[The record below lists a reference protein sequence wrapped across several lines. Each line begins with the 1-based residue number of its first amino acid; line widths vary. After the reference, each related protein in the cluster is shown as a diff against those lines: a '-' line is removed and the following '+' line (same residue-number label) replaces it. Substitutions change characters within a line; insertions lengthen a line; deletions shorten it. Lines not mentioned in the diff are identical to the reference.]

1 MSGRGP
7 ILGPVPDP
15 RADPLDTPLAR
26 APGVGSSLAAAVES
40 AFGYRTVRDLLE
52 HYPRRYLTRGDLT
65 DLAHAKAGADVTLV
79 GTVKG
84 IARKQP
90 RRNLKILEIRVGDRG
105 GAWVCT
111 WFNQPWHATKLPVG
125 TMAAFSGKLVWKVGR
140 LTMANPGYEVLRE
153 GDDPEGFANEIIPV
167 YPATKEVS
175 SGRLRRAIGGL
186 LAAYGEVPDF
196 VPPELR
202 RAHRLRDRSQAL
214 AAIHRPPDMAAVH
227 RARER
232 LVYDELFVLQVGLA
246 LRRRAMADQE
256 HGHQLQ
262 RDGELTKT
270 LISSLPFRLTRA
282 QSRAIAEI
290 GADLGR
296 SRPMH
301 RLLQGDVGSGKA
313 QPLDALVLTPAGFV
327 QMGDIQVGDEVV
339 NPTGEIAV
347 VTGVFP
353 QGTRDVYRVVFADGT
368 SVECDD
374 EHLWQVQTS
383 TGRSKGYR
391 MKVRTTRQ
399 LRLDLHEKN
408 GASKWHV
415 ELANAIDLDDGGS
428 RPLDPY
434 LLGVLLG
441 DGSFKYRLGF
451 STADHEIV
459 EWVRQALPLGC
470 KVRKSPDRRYDWFI
484 VGLKPGEPGYVSPP
498 RRGRYFN
505 PVVAALRE
513 LGLWGLGGHGK
524 RVPLAYLNAPVK
536 ARHAILQ
543 GLLDTDRTLNSV
555 QGGNVSF
562 TSASRQLAEDVAWLA
577 RSLGGRARC
586 RPVTKVGRTYWMTSL
601 ALPNEFLPFRLSR
614 KATLFRRR
622 TRYARPA
629 KAIRAIE
636 YVGAKPV
643 QCIAVSHPNQLY
655 VTDHFTVTHN
665 TVVALWALLAAVQSG
680 FQGAIMAPTE
690 VLADQHFLNLSQLLE
705 PLGEGG
711 GLFGGPRVAVLTA
724 SVTGAARE
732 RLLAEI
738 ASGEVD
744 IVVGTHA
751 LLSEGVAF
759 RQLGTVVVDE
769 QHRFGV
775 HQRVRLREKGDQP
788 HVLIM
793 TATPI
798 PRTLALTLY
807 GDLDVSTLDELPP
820 GRTPVATHVVADPVL
835 RERAYQRVREEVAGG
850 HQAYVVCA
858 LKDESDKLE
867 VRSAKAEAERLRA
880 EVFPDLRVELV
891 YGDMPARQKEA
902 TMDAFRAG
910 EVDVLVSTT
919 VIEVGVDV
927 PNATVMLVEDADR
940 FGLSQLHQLRGRVGR
955 GRAPGVCIL
964 FADPQTEEGR
974 ARMAAIASTTDGFEL
989 ANEDLRIRGE
999 GTVFDARQSGLS
1011 DLKLA
1016 RLVEDFDW
1024 VRKARGDAFALVE
1037 ADPGL
1042 AAAEHRQLRREVL
1055 TRLGD
1060 GRAEWLA
1067 RG

>member
-1 MSGRGP
+1 MPPKSMSMSGRGP
-7 ILGPVPDP
+7 ILGRVPDS

-26 APGVGSSLAAAVES
+26 APGVGSSLAATIES
-40 AFGYRTVRDLLE
+40 SFGYRTVRDLLE

-111 WFNQPWHATKLPVG
+111 WFNQPWHAAKLPVG

-140 LTMANPGYEVLRE
+140 LTMSNPGYEVLRE

-167 YPATKEVS
+167 YPASKDVS

-186 LAAYGEVPDF
+186 LAAFGQVPDF
-196 VPPELR
+196 VPEELR
-202 RAHRLRDRSQAL
+202 RAHRLRDRAQAL

-227 RARER
+227 RARDR

-246 LRRRAMADQE
+246 LRRRALSGQE
-256 HGHQLQ
+256 HGPQLQ

-282 QSRAIAEI
+282 QSRSIAEI
-290 GADLGR
+290 GADVGR
-296 SRPMH
+296 ARPMH
-301 RLLQGDVGSGKA
+301 RLLQGDVGSGK
-313 QPLDALVLTPAGFV
+313 
-327 QMGDIQVGDEVV
+327 
-339 NPTGEIAV
+339 
-347 VTGVFP
+347 
-353 QGTRDVYRVVFADGT
+353 
-368 SVECDD
+368 
-374 EHLWQVQTS
+374 
-383 TGRSKGYR
+383 
-391 MKVRTTRQ
+391 
-399 LRLDLHEKN
+399 
-408 GASKWHV
+408 
-415 ELANAIDLDDGGS
+415 
-428 RPLDPY
+428 
-434 LLGVLLG
+434 
-441 DGSFKYRLGF
+441 
-451 STADHEIV
+451 
-459 EWVRQALPLGC
+459 
-470 KVRKSPDRRYDWFI
+470 
-484 VGLKPGEPGYVSPP
+484 
-498 RRGRYFN
+498 
-505 PVVAALRE
+505 
-513 LGLWGLGGHGK
+513 
-524 RVPLAYLNAPVK
+524 
-536 ARHAILQ
+536 
-543 GLLDTDRTLNSV
+543 
-555 QGGNVSF
+555 
-562 TSASRQLAEDVAWLA
+562 
-577 RSLGGRARC
+577 
-586 RPVTKVGRTYWMTSL
+586 
-601 ALPNEFLPFRLSR
+601 
-614 KATLFRRR
+614 
-622 TRYARPA
+622 
-629 KAIRAIE
+629 
-636 YVGAKPV
+636 
-643 QCIAVSHPNQLY
+643 
-655 VTDHFTVTHN
+655 

-680 FQGAIMAPTE
+680 YQGAIMAPTE
-690 VLADQHFLNLSQLLE
+690 VLADQHFLNLRALLE

-732 RLLAEI
+732 RVLAEI

-751 LLSEGVAF
+751 LLSEGVSF
-759 RQLGTVVVDE
+759 RQLGAVVVDE

-820 GRTPVATHVVADPVL
+820 GRTPVATHVVADQVM
-835 RERAYQRVREEVAGG
+835 RERAYQRVREEVAAG

-880 EVFPDLRVELV
+880 EVFPELRVGLV
-891 YGDMPARQKEA
+891 YGDMAAREKEA

-910 EVDVLVSTT
+910 EIDVLVSTT

-927 PNATVMLVEDADR
+927 ANATVMLVEDADR

-955 GRAPGVCIL
+955 GRAAGVCIL
-964 FADPQTEEGR
+964 FADPQTDEGR

-989 ANEDLRIRGE
+989 ANDDLRIRGE

-1024 VRKARGDAFALVE
+1024 VRKARADAFALVE
-1037 ADPGL
+1037 SDPGMTSP
-1042 AAAEHRQLRREVL
+1042 EHRQLRAEVL
-1055 TRLGD
+1055 VRLGD

>member
-1 MSGRGP
+1 MRPKSMSMSGDGP
-7 ILGPVPDP
+7 ILGRVPDP
-15 RADPLDTPLAR
+15 RADPLTTPLAR
-26 APGVGSSLAAAVES
+26 APGVGASLASTLES

-84 IARKQP
+84 IARKLP

-111 WFNQPWHATKLPVG
+111 WFNQPWHAARLPVG
-125 TMAAFSGKLVWKVGR
+125 TMAAFSGKLVWKAGR
-140 LTMANPGYEVLRE
+140 LTMSNPGYEVLRE

-186 LAAYGEVPDF
+186 LNEFGKVPDF
-196 VPPELR
+196 VPEGLR
-202 RAHRLRDRSQAL
+202 RAHRLRERAQAM
-214 AAIHRPPDMAAVH
+214 AAIHRPPDMAAVR

-246 LRRRAMADQE
+246 LRRRALASQE
-256 HGHQLQ
+256 RGHSLQ
-262 RDGELTKT
+262 PDGELTKG
-270 LISSLPFRLTRA
+270 LLSSLPFRPTRA
-282 QSRAIAEI
+282 QSRAMAEI
-290 GADLGR
+290 GTDLAR
-296 SRPMH
+296 PRPMH
-301 RLLQGDVGSGKA
+301 RLLQGDVGSGK
-313 QPLDALVLTPAGFV
+313 
-327 QMGDIQVGDEVV
+327 
-339 NPTGEIAV
+339 
-347 VTGVFP
+347 
-353 QGTRDVYRVVFADGT
+353 
-368 SVECDD
+368 
-374 EHLWQVQTS
+374 
-383 TGRSKGYR
+383 
-391 MKVRTTRQ
+391 
-399 LRLDLHEKN
+399 
-408 GASKWHV
+408 
-415 ELANAIDLDDGGS
+415 
-428 RPLDPY
+428 
-434 LLGVLLG
+434 
-441 DGSFKYRLGF
+441 
-451 STADHEIV
+451 
-459 EWVRQALPLGC
+459 
-470 KVRKSPDRRYDWFI
+470 
-484 VGLKPGEPGYVSPP
+484 
-498 RRGRYFN
+498 
-505 PVVAALRE
+505 
-513 LGLWGLGGHGK
+513 
-524 RVPLAYLNAPVK
+524 
-536 ARHAILQ
+536 
-543 GLLDTDRTLNSV
+543 
-555 QGGNVSF
+555 
-562 TSASRQLAEDVAWLA
+562 
-577 RSLGGRARC
+577 
-586 RPVTKVGRTYWMTSL
+586 
-601 ALPNEFLPFRLSR
+601 
-614 KATLFRRR
+614 
-622 TRYARPA
+622 
-629 KAIRAIE
+629 
-636 YVGAKPV
+636 
-643 QCIAVSHPNQLY
+643 
-655 VTDHFTVTHN
+655 
-665 TVVALWALLAAVQSG
+665 TVVSLWALLAAVQSG

-690 VLADQHFLNLSQLLE
+690 VLADQHLINLRALLG

-711 GLFGGPRVAVLTA
+711 GLFGGPRLAVLTA
-724 SVTGAARE
+724 SVTGTARE

-751 LLSEGVAF
+751 LLSEGVSF
-759 RQLGTVVVDE
+759 HRLGAVVVDE

-820 GRTPVATHVVADPVL
+820 GRTPVATHVVADPAL
-835 RERAYQRVREEVAGG
+835 RERAYQRVREEVAAR

-867 VRSAKAEAERLRA
+867 VRSAKAEAERLRS
-880 EVFPDLRVELV
+880 EVFPDLRVGLV
-891 YGDMPARQKEA
+891 YGDMPAREKEA

-910 EVDVLVSTT
+910 DVDVLVSTT

-927 PNATVMLVEDADR
+927 SNATVMLVEDADR

-974 ARMAAIASTTDGFEL
+974 ARMAAIAGTTDGFAL

-1016 RLVEDFDW
+1016 RLVEDFEW
-1024 VRKARGDAFALVE
+1024 VRRARNDAFALVE
-1037 ADPGL
+1037 GDPELRGP
-1042 AAAEHRQLRREVL
+1042 EHRQLGKEVL
-1055 TRLGD
+1055 ARLGD